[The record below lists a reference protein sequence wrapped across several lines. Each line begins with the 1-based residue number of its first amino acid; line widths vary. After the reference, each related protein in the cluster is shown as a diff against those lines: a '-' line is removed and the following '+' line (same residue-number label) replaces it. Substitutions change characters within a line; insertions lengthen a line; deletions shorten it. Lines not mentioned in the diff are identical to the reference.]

1 MGFLSED
8 KVSFHQ
14 CQISLRM
21 WTCYTSLC
29 MYTSVFCPNSK
40 VLLVFYGV
48 KVSLWSEQGRT
59 VNTPS
64 EHPNHALKLLL
75 CSPLKWE
82 EKRAKLLQLS
92 QVKYEVSFA
101 RLPHFAVILKG
112 KIGGGKAPGE
122 KSIINHSL
130 YQQEAG
136 SASLAHLAT
145 LNFIQPA
152 YPPAAGITD
161 HLKGN
166 IFAISEERKKCDLC
180 CSMGIIFP
188 ELHRMSLSEY
198 CYFWQ
203 QPSCLAHINNFNAL
217 FVVWA
222 IRNGESLQRKKK
234 ETCQNQ
240 LNNFEFMTFIKIHE
254 CFQNSQ
260 SLYMPIKLSYES
272 LLF

>member
-1 MGFLSED
+1 M
-8 KVSFHQ
+8 SFHH
-14 CQISLRM
+14 CQISLRLC
-21 WTCYTSLC
+21 TQILTQNSVNSVTPYTSLC
-29 MYTSVFCPNSK
+29 MGTPVFCPNSK
-40 VLLVFYGV
+40 IPPVFSGV

-59 VNTPS
+59 VNITPS
-64 EHPNHALKLLL
+64 EHPPWEPSHALKLLP

-82 EKRAKLLQLS
+82 VKRAKLLQLS

-101 RLPHFAVILKG
+101 CLPHFAVILKG

-166 IFAISEERKKCDLC
+166 IFAISEEKKKCDLC

-234 ETCQNQ
+234 R
-240 LNNFEFMTFIKIHE
+240 KV
-254 CFQNSQ
+254 S
-260 SLYMPIKLSYES
+260 KLAK
-272 LLF
+272 

>member
-1 MGFLSED
+1 M
-8 KVSFHQ
+8 SFH
-14 CQISLRM
+14 
-21 WTCYTSLC
+21 
-29 MYTSVFCPNSK
+29 
-40 VLLVFYGV
+40 
-48 KVSLWSEQGRT
+48 
-59 VNTPS
+59 
-64 EHPNHALKLLL
+64 
-75 CSPLKWE
+75 
-82 EKRAKLLQLS
+82 
-92 QVKYEVSFA
+92 
-101 RLPHFAVILKG
+101 LPHFAIILK
-112 KIGGGKAPGE
+112 KTGGDKAPGE

-145 LNFIQPA
+145 SNSIQPA

-203 QPSCLAHINNFNAL
+203 WPSCLAHINNFNAF

-222 IRNGESLQRKKK
+222 VSNGESLGRREKKW
-234 ETCQNQ
+234 QNL
-240 LNNFEFMTFIKIHE
+240 LNNFEFTTFIKTHK
-254 CFQNSQ
+254 CVQNS
-260 SLYMPIKLSYES
+260 SSPYLLIKPSCES
-272 LLF
+272 ILFYICKHH